1 VTSFPVQTYNA
12 PWFVKPKSRPVPQ
25 HTYVLSEDDS
35 TFFPN
40 YSNPLMFVFT
50 NNGSKNQYVCD
61 IVLFTPTLS
70 LLVSVH

>member
-1 VTSFPVQTYNA
+1 
-12 PWFVKPKSRPVPQ
+12 
-25 HTYVLSEDDS
+25 
-35 TFFPN
+35 
-40 YSNPLMFVFT
+40 MFVFT